1 MGKKKKYI
9 MVTHWENH
17 WDKLPNNETH
27 YATGMLKKNLTT
39 NEKLDINKIL
49 ESKSEKIPT
58 IFVKINKD
66 TRELEKAWKGYTY
79 DFRVSE
85 DKNRIYFKVKI
96 SREIES
102 PEKVRKL
109 REGWYADYGDVD
121 YEHESLFEKTALYPP
136 VFYSLAKVTYGKEF
150 EELVYYLLKLLGIHD
165 IIKFE
170 HQREHP
176 DGFFKFR
183 NLAVVYDATL
193 EDDFEKLKNQQI
205 ENFCSSI
212 LKRGEIKYER
222 TSFRFSEFRKE
233 VWIIT
238 KNVSR
243 VIRKVNDI
251 TVKEV
256 SVYDLIELYEERLR
270 QNLMEDEFEVQLMNI
285 GRTD

>member
-1 MGKKKKYI
+1 MEKKYI

-27 YATGMLKKNLTT
+27 YTTRMLRRNLTT

-49 ESKSEKIPT
+49 ENKSEKIPT
-58 IFVKINKD
+58 IFVKLNENTK
-66 TRELEKAWKGYTY
+66 ELEKAWEGYTY
-79 DFRVSE
+79 NFRISE
-85 DKNRIYFKVKI
+85 DKSRIYFKVHI
-96 SREIES
+96 YREIEP
-102 PEKVRKL
+102 PEKIREL
-109 REGWYADYGDVD
+109 REGWYADYANID
-121 YEHESLFEKTALYPP
+121 YEHESIFDKTAIYPP
-136 VFYSLAKVTYGKEF
+136 VFYFLAKATYGKEF

-170 HQREHP
+170 RQRGHP

-193 EDDFEKLKNQQI
+193 EHDFEKSKSQQI

-212 LKRGEIKYER
+212 LKRGEINYGR
-222 TSFRFSEFRKE
+222 TSFRFSELRKE

-243 VIRKVNDI
+243 VIRKVDNI

-256 SVYDLIELYEERLR
+256 SVFDLIELYEERLR
-270 QNLMEDEFEVQLMNI
+270 QNLMEDEFEARLMNI
-285 GRTD
+285 GLTD